1 MKSAY
6 QELLSKLDA
15 YINRYYLNQVIR
27 GVLLFASW
35 VLALWLLVSGT
46 AFYIEL
52 SRVWRT
58 LLFFGF
64 TGVST
69 YLLVSWVVT
78 PLLRMRALLPRMSYR
93 EAALRVG
100 KQFGDVRDKLLN
112 TIELAEFNEESASK
126 DLLLASIEQ
135 RTLALRPIPFFKGI
149 DLRENKRY
157 LKWLLPVVGIFGC
170 IFLFA
175 PAVITEGG
183 ERVLKYSKDFQAF
196 RPFDFVF
203 DESKWV
209 MEQGSDLN
217 IAVELKGSE
226 LPKEVQIEVGGFLYR
241 MDAGEKN
248 TFIYAIKNLRKD
260 LKIRFL
266 ANKHYS
272 DWQTVKVVPKPVI
285 DRFEVKLDYPDYL
298 GKPNERLTNTGDLVV
313 PEGTLI
319 EWVFNGTSIDDLHL
333 FLNNGGVVKQAVDVS
348 SGRFEARWKASESVA
363 YGVHIANKRNPRTDT
378 LNFGIQVV
386 ADLWPE
392 ISVTEAR
399 DSVQRNLRYF
409 TGEIGDDHGFTKLWF
424 VYSVVNKE
432 GNESPTE
439 VRLPLSLGTGT
450 RQRFYHYLDLDR
462 LDLRDG
468 AGVNYYFEIADND
481 GVKGPKRARTPE
493 FTFRSLTSEESREQI
508 NKNTFDVERQLR
520 ESIKDIKQIQRDAE
534 KLSKK
539 LKEGK
544 ELGWEDKK
552 LLEQLQQKQQQLEQK
567 LESSKEQLLDNEQL
581 RDTKNQDEILRE
593 KQQKLQE
600 MAEKLL
606 SDDLKKMMEELNR
619 MLEKSADKDQLQQQL
634 DNMKLDQKEVER
646 ELDRMLEFFKEMEV
660 EQRANEVV
668 NELEKLAKKQ
678 EDLRQD
684 GKSPSEELS
693 QKQEEL
699 NKQFES
705 LKDDLEKLDELNN
718 ELSRPNDLGD
728 LDKQADEVREK
739 MNQAKS
745 ELQKNKKPQAKE
757 QQQKAAK
764 QMQQMASKMREQM
777 QQQDMQQLDENI
789 QSLRMI
795 LENLVKF
802 SFSQEKLMDRLQ
814 ENSSYS
820 PVYVE
825 IGKDQSKLRE
835 EAKLIEDSLV
845 ALGKRIMQLQS
856 SITKDMAQVN
866 DNLQKAVESLGAR
879 QTPQAKTRQQY
890 AMTGV
895 NNLALLLSELLNNL
909 QEEKAQK
916 MDGDQQCQKPG
927 GGSQSKMS
935 KLSQMQQSLNQ
946 QMKEMK
952 ERMQGENGMP
962 KDGKTGRN
970 GEASKGF
977 AEMVAKQEA
986 IRRELQKL
994 TKEMGREGQGGQKG
1008 ELEKLTKEMEK
1019 TEREL
1024 VNKVLS
1030 NEAMKRQE
1038 DILTRLLES
1047 EKAEKQREFE
1057 DQRESK
1063 TATEAQRSSPPGFER
1078 FKKQQR
1084 KSLEMYQTVAPE
1096 LNTFYKRKVDRYFLQ
1111 LNP

>member
-6 QELLSKLDA
+6 QELLSKLDV

-27 GVLLFASW
+27 GALLFASW
-35 VLALWLLVSGT
+35 VLGLWLLVSGT

-52 SRVWRT
+52 SKALRT
-58 LLFFGF
+58 MLFFGF
-64 TGVST
+64 TGIST
-69 YLLVSWVVT
+69 YLLVSWIVV
-78 PLLRMRALLPRMSYR
+78 PLLRMRSLLPRMSYK

-100 KQFGDVRDKLLN
+100 RHFEEVNDKLLN
-112 TIELAEFNEESASK
+112 TIELADFTGEGISK
-126 DLLLASIEQ
+126 ELLLASIEQ
-135 RTLALRPIPFFKGI
+135 RTLALRPIPFFQGI
-149 DLRENKRY
+149 DLSENKRY
-157 LKWLLPVVGIFGC
+157 LKWLLPVAGIFGL
-170 IFLFA
+170 IFILA

-183 ERVLKYSKDFQAF
+183 ERVLKYSKDFRPF

-203 DESKWV
+203 DDSKWV
-209 MEQGSDLN
+209 VEQGSDLT
-217 IAVELKGSE
+217 VTLQLKGSE
-226 LPKEVQIEVGGFLYR
+226 LPKEVQIEVAGFLYR
-241 MDAGEKN
+241 MDADAKN
-248 TFIYAIKNLRKD
+248 SFLYAIKNLRKD

-272 DWQTVKVVPKPVI
+272 DWYTVKVVPKPVI
-285 DRFEVKLDYPDYL
+285 DRFEVRLSYPAYL
-298 GKPNERLTNTGDLVV
+298 GKPNERLSNTGDLVV
-313 PEGTLI
+313 PEGTQI
-319 EWVFNGTSIDDLHL
+319 QWIFNGSSIDDLRL
-333 FLNNGGVVKQAVDVS
+333 FLSNGLSVKQEEKIPN
-348 SGRFEARWKASESVA
+348 GRFEATWKATESVA
-363 YGVHIANKRNPRTDT
+363 YGVHIGNKRNPKTDT

-392 ISVTEAR
+392 ISVSETR
-399 DSVQRNLRYF
+399 DSVDRNLVYF
-409 TGEIGDDHGFTKLWF
+409 TGEIGDDYGFTKLWF
-424 VYSVVNKE
+424 VYTLFDNEGKE
-432 GNESPTE
+432 FAKE
-439 VRLPLSLGTGT
+439 VRLPLLLGSGT
-450 RQRFYHYLDLDR
+450 RQRFFHYFDLGR

-481 GVKGPKRARTPE
+481 GVKGPKKSRSAE
-493 FTFRSLTSEESREQI
+493 FSFKSLTAEQSRDQI
-508 NKNTFDVERQLR
+508 NKNASDVEKQLR
-520 ESIKDIKQIQRDAE
+520 ESIRDIKQIQRDAE

-567 LESSKEQLLDNEQL
+567 LESTKEQLDENKEL
-581 RDTKNQDEILRE
+581 REVRNQDQVLKE

-606 SDDLKKMMEELNR
+606 SDDLKRLMEELNR
-619 MLEKSADKDQLQQQL
+619 MMEKAADKDQLQQQL
-634 DNMKLDQKEVER
+634 DHMKLDQKEVER

-660 EQRANEVV
+660 EQRANEAVKS
-668 NELEKLAKKQ
+668 LENLAKQQDELKQ
-678 EDLRQD
+678 DNKSSNEDLAQR
-684 GKSPSEELS
+684 
-693 QKQEEL
+693 QEEL

-705 LKDDLEKLDELNN
+705 LKQDLNKLDDLNDELTT
-718 ELSRPNDLGD
+718 PNDLGD
-728 LDKQADEVREK
+728 LDKQADEVKEK
-739 MNQAKS
+739 MDQAKS
-745 ELQKNKKPQAKE
+745 DLQKNKKQQGKE
-757 QQQKAAK
+757 QQDKASK
-764 QMQQMASKMREQM
+764 QMRQMAQKMREQM
-777 QQQDMQQLDENI
+777 QQQDMQQLNENI

-866 DNLQKAVESLGAR
+866 DNLQKAVEHLGAR

-895 NNLALLLSELLNNL
+895 NNLALLLSELLNNM

-927 GGSQSKMS
+927 GGSKSKMS

-952 ERMQGENGMP
+952 ERMQGENGKP
-962 KDGKTGRN
+962 KDGKQGRN
-970 GEASKGF
+970 GEMSRGF

-994 TKEMGREGQGGQKG
+994 SQEMGREGQGGQKG
-1008 ELEKLTKEMEK
+1008 ELEKLAKEMEK

-1024 VNKVLS
+1024 VNKILS
-1030 NEAMKRQE
+1030 NDVLKRQE
-1038 DILTRLLES
+1038 EILSRMLES
-1047 EKAEKQREFE
+1047 EKAEKQRELDDE
-1057 DQRESK
+1057 REAK
-1063 TATEAQRSSPPGFER
+1063 TANETPRNTPPGFEN

-1096 LNTFYKRKVDRYFLQ
+1096 LNAFYKRKVDRYFLQ